1 MWVTEQGKI
10 IMSDSSNDK
19 RRFSRVDFNTSTT
32 ISSGNHHWQ
41 SHLVDISLKGALINL
56 PDGWGGSI
64 GDEYKVAVILKE
76 DEVAINMTASVAH
89 IQDSNIGFRCEH
101 IDSNS
106 ITHLRRLMELNLGDA
121 ELVNREL
128 SMLDHA

>member
-1 MWVTEQGKI
+1 MSSSSTE
-10 IMSDSSNDK
+10 K

-32 ISSGNHHWQ
+32 ISCDNHHWQ
-41 SHLVDISLKGALINL
+41 SRLVDISLKGALIAL
-56 PDGWGGSI
+56 PEEWAGKI

-76 DEVAINMTASVAH
+76 DEVSINMSASVAH
-89 IQDSNIGFRCEH
+89 IQDNCIGFRCEH
-101 IDSNS
+101 IDFSS

-128 SMLDHA
+128 AMLDQI